1 MFIETNNILIN
12 VDNITKI
19 YYRVYDSE
27 FEIYIQTNDEDRVT
41 LNYKTKEEFERKWEW
56 IRNTVLID
64 KQPTAYDIDKVVEQL
79 EKVLFVDVDE
89 EYTDHG
95 QIMLFLHDAI
105 EIVKGGAKNGI
116 QKEAYCD

>member
-27 FEIYIQTNDEDRVT
+27 FEIYIQTNDEDRIT

-56 IRNTVLID
+56 IRNTVCI
-64 KQPTAYDIDKVVEQL
+64 
-79 EKVLFVDVDE
+79 
-89 EYTDHG
+89 
-95 QIMLFLHDAI
+95 
-105 EIVKGGAKNGI
+105 
-116 QKEAYCD
+116 

>member
-41 LNYKTKEEFERKWEW
+41 LNYKTKEEFKRKWEW
-56 IRNTVLID
+56 IRSTVCI
-64 KQPTAYDIDKVVEQL
+64 
-79 EKVLFVDVDE
+79 
-89 EYTDHG
+89 
-95 QIMLFLHDAI
+95 
-105 EIVKGGAKNGI
+105 
-116 QKEAYCD
+116 